1 MPKMVMFRPRRNSS
15 TQSKMVGLQHGS
27 DIIKAI
33 GEAAAALS
41 IDAGFFSVIGA
52 LSSVE
57 LAYYD
62 QKEKAYRQRSFEGAF
77 EIASCTGNISLRDG
91 QRFVHAHIALADEN
105 HNLIGGHLLGGR
117 VFAAELH
124 ITGLEEEPPVREYDP
139 VTGLFLWRM
148 S

>member
-1 MPKMVMFRPRRNSS
+1 MKLHIWRHYMPRTV
-15 TQSKMVGLQHGS
+15 MVGLQHGS
-27 DIIKAI
+27 DIMEAI
-33 GEAAAALS
+33 RENAADLS
-41 IDAGFFSVIGA
+41 INAGFFSVIGA

-62 QKEKAYRQRSFEGAF
+62 QKEKVYRQRSFDGAF

-91 QRFVHAHIALADEN
+91 QRFIHAHIALADEKC
-105 HNLIGGHLLGGR
+105 NLIGGHLLGGR

-124 ITGLEEEPPVREYDP
+124 LIGLEGEPPVREYDP
-139 VTGLFLWRM
+139 VTGLFLWRR